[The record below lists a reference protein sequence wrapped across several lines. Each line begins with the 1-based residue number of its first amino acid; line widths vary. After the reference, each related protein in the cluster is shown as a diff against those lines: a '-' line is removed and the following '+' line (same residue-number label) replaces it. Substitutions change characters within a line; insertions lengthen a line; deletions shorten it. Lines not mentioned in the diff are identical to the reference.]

1 MKFSRLV
8 QPRNPLFWLMIVIN
22 ALSLILAIIAQ
33 THQLHSKGTLIVY
46 GFAACNAVL
55 GIFLAWVLAAGKT
68 GRD

>member
-22 ALSLILAIIAQ
+22 ALSFILAIIAQ
-33 THQLHSKGTLIVY
+33 THRLHPKGTLIVY

-55 GIFLAWVLAAGKT
+55 GIFLAWVLATGKT
-68 GRD
+68 GKD